1 MRAISVCLLV
11 LALALPAALT
21 AAGDDPAYA
30 YHLRI
35 VRVSGPGIDP
45 GAALGW
51 SADDGEP
58 VVLPSY
64 EAWGTPEQLDGLAR
78 TLGGD
83 RADPVTGF
91 FIRSEDGLVPSFDRP
106 VYIGGEVLD
115 LSFHAFPP
123 QELGGAHELT
133 LRMDSRGGAAD
144 PLAEAT
150 LQVRTDRTLAIAL
163 PSPLENDWLVLAVT
177 LLNQD
182 VMDEQSSKVGHIRDA
197 DDPELKPVAIAN
209 KIPPRY
215 PEAARRE
222 KLQGSVVLQVVL
234 DREGIP
240 RAPVV
245 LKMSPG
251 CEELAAAAVD
261 AVLQWRYEPAR
272 LEGRPVPVYLTITVQ
287 FRLE

>member
-1 MRAISVCLLV
+1 MRAITLCLIFLV
-11 LALALPAALT
+11 LALPAVLPAAD
-21 AAGDDPAYA
+21 GDPAYA
-30 YHLRI
+30 YHLRV

-58 VVLPSY
+58 VVLPTY
-64 EAWGTPEQLDGLAR
+64 EAWGTPDQLDGLAK
-78 TLGGD
+78 TLGGE

-91 FIRSEDGLVPSFDRP
+91 FIRSDDGLVPSFERP
-106 VYIGGEVLD
+106 VYVGGEVLD

-123 QELGGAHELT
+123 AQAGDAHELT
-133 LRMDSRGGAAD
+133 LKVVERNGGAN

-150 LQVRTDRTLAIAL
+150 LQVKTERTVAIAL
-163 PSPLENDWLVLAVT
+163 PSPLEDDWLVLAVT
-177 LLNQD
+177 LLSQD
-182 VMDEQSSKVGHIRDA
+182 VMDEQSSKVGHIRLA
-197 DDPELKPVAIAN
+197 DDPVLKPVAITN

-215 PEAARRE
+215 PEAARKER
-222 KLQGSVVLQVVL
+222 LQGDVVLQVIL
-234 DREGIP
+234 DKEGIP

-245 LKMSPG
+245 LRMSPG

-272 LEGRPVPVYLTITVQ
+272 LDGRAVPVYFNITVK
-287 FRLE
+287 FELH